1 MKGKNGI
8 SFVAFSCILC
18 LCSCGE
24 KEEQIFFAPQSAEAT
39 YEPEQL
45 NEALTEVQ
53 GLIMVHVCG
62 AVSDPGVVA
71 LEPGARAV
79 DAISLAGGMT
89 AQADADYINLAAVL
103 QDGEQLYVPTY
114 EETYLW
120 EAAESRAQLI
130 NINTATL
137 EQLCTLPGI
146 GESKAGDIIAYR
158 EKHGAFGE
166 KADIMQVSGIKESLY
181 TKIEALIIVE

>member
-1 MKGKNGI
+1 MKGKNKI

-24 KEEQIFFAPQSAEAT
+24 GEEQIFFAPQAAEAT
-39 YEPEQL
+39 YMQEELANVSAEIPE
-45 NEALTEVQ
+45 
-53 GLIMVHVCG
+53 LIMVHVCG
-62 AVSDPGVVA
+62 AVNEPGVVA
-71 LEPGARAV
+71 LEQGSRAV
-79 DAISLAGGMT
+79 DAIASAGGMT
-89 AQADADYINLAAVL
+89 AQADAAYINLAAVV

-114 EETYLW
+114 EETFLW
-120 EAAESRAQLI
+120 EAAEAKANLI

-146 GESKAGDIIAYR
+146 GESKAADIIAYR
-158 EKHGAFGE
+158 EKYGAFGD
-166 KADIMQVSGIKESLY
+166 KADIMEVSGIKESLY